1 MKSIKI
7 TLIVTKNTSTLDFC
21 LPFFHHLISKNQ
33 SFYISILF
41 CCVSKKEIL
50 RNSTQYESL
59 FKQLKIKNFDYIDFC
74 YFKNFSSFL
83 RAIVKSNLDY
93 PPLTEFRSKLYQYDF
108 SFITQFLG
116 KLVNK
121 ILQIVIFRISRVN
134 AILPKLNP
142 DIIFFD
148 NRSGYKFLGS
158 DKIYN
163 YMYLNKKPVY
173 LIPHAPH
180 MRHPTSE
187 FCPFDEEGDELPYFC
202 RFLYS
207 YKFSTP
213 WVGRENKRG
222 QFFYSGYPGLDSLWL
237 KKHVGSENN
246 SKIWKNGAVVFAIR
260 KFLPKG
266 VERKPNTDDYVMD
279 FEEVLKATKLV
290 QKILTAIKYTKDII
304 IKPHPSNNINDI
316 YDLMSYFPRITFQIS
331 NEPMYSLLKDTGI
344 VICLPSTV
352 ALISAYS
359 GVPTCIIECRLQNTI
374 DTTWEKL
381 KNLYDETTIRIN
393 DDNVLEME
401 RLVLAKKFNKIRKHY
416 PDGSSKLIED
426 MLNVDIKI

>member
-1 MKSIKI
+1 MKSINI
-7 TLIVTKNTSTLDFC
+7 ALIVTKNTSTLDFC
-21 LPFFHHLISKNQ
+21 LPFFHYLSSRNQ
-33 SFYISILF
+33 NFHISILF

-50 RNSTQYESL
+50 RNTVQYENL

-83 RAIVKSNLDY
+83 RSIVKSNLDY
-93 PPLTEFRSKLYQYDF
+93 SPLSEYRSKLHRYDF
-108 SFITQFLG
+108 SFIKQFVE

-121 ILQIVIFRISRVN
+121 ILQIVIFGICKVN
-134 AILPKLNP
+134 SILPKLNP

-180 MRHPTSE
+180 MRHPISE
-187 FCPFDEEGDELPYFC
+187 FCPFDEEGDELPDFC

-213 WVGRENKRG
+213 WVGREHKRS
-222 QFFYSGYPGLDSLWL
+222 QFFYSGYPGLDSHWL
-237 KKHVGSENN
+237 KKHVVCKKNP
-246 SKIWKNGAVVFAIR
+246 KIWKNGTVVFAIR
-260 KFLPKG
+260 KFLPNG
-266 VERKPNTDDYVMD
+266 VKRKTDTDDYVMD
-279 FEEVLKATKLV
+279 FEEVIKATELV
-290 QKILTAIKYTKDII
+290 QKILTTIKYTKDII

-316 YDLMSYFPRITFQIS
+316 YDLMSHFPGITFQIL
-331 NEPMYSLLKDTGI
+331 NEPMYSLLKDAGI

-374 DTTWEKL
+374 DDTWEQL
-381 KNLYDETTIRIN
+381 KKLYDETTIRIN
-393 DDNVLEME
+393 EDNVLQIEM
-401 RLVLAKKFNKIRKHY
+401 LISNQKFTKFRRHF
-416 PDGSSKLIED
+416 PDAASKLIED
-426 MLNVDIKI
+426 LLDVDV